1 MDWGWAR
8 PPATCVIVINPQPHK
23 IDLEHTSQPYV
34 AILIKPTLN
43 NLDDLLNPSYHAF
56 DELGAKLPES
66 NYHDTSANEA
76 TMDPLRGQEAQ
87 QKQTPASLIK
97 SSAGSTPTLEDTSS
111 FK

>member
-23 IDLEHTSQPYV
+23 IDLEHRTQPSE

-43 NLDDLLNPSYHAF
+43 ILDDLLDPSYHAF

-66 NYHDTSANEA
+66 NCHGTSTNDA
-76 TMDPLRGQEAQ
+76 TMNPLRGQEAQ
-87 QKQTPASLIK
+87 QKQTPASLSK
-97 SSAGSTPTLEDTSS
+97 SLAGSTPTPEDTSS
-111 FK
+111 SK